1 MLAKIRVKHDPLN
14 ALSAQRRSGL
24 RRAWPFSTNGLTRM
38 RHASRRRL
46 MYAISPLR
54 YPGAKWRLE
63 RFICA
68 LLEDNGLSGGHYAE
82 PYAGGASLALSL
94 LFQEKV
100 SQIHL
105 NDLDRSIWAFW
116 RSVLDHPKELIA
128 KIRRTK
134 VTIKEWH
141 LQREVQIQ
149 KSAASVLELGFSTFF
164 LNRTNRSGILTAGV
178 IGGKDQSGPWRL
190 DARFN
195 TEDLVNRIQKI
206 STYKTQIHL
215 TKLDA
220 LTFVLRRNDTLPASA
235 TLLYLDP
242 PYFKKG
248 QGLYMNAYEP
258 DDHSLVA
265 SVVTK
270 QVGLPWVVS
279 YDDVPEIRSLYANCR
294 RLSYS
299 LRYSAS
305 TTRQGREAIFVRRGL
320 ISRPKLLV
328 KA

>member
-1 MLAKIRVKHDPLN
+1 
-14 ALSAQRRSGL
+14 
-24 RRAWPFSTNGLTRM
+24 
-38 RHASRRRL
+38 

-63 RFICA
+63 KFISA
-68 LLEDNGLSGGHYAE
+68 LLEDNGLLGGHYAE

-94 LFQEKV
+94 LFQEKI
-100 SQIHL
+100 SHIHL

-116 RSVLDHPKELIA
+116 RSVLDHPKELMA
-128 KIRRTK
+128 RIRRTK
-134 VTIKEWH
+134 VTIEEWH
-141 LQREVQIQ
+141 RQREVQLQ
-149 KSAASVLELGFSTFF
+149 KSAASIFDLGYSTFF

-195 TEDLVNRIQKI
+195 TQDLIDRIQKI
-206 STYKTQIHL
+206 STYKSRIHL
-215 TKLDA
+215 TRLDA
-220 LTFVLRRNDTLPASA
+220 LTFVLRRNITLPAAA

-242 PYFKKG
+242 PYFKNG

-258 DDHSLVA
+258 DDHKLVA
-265 SVVTK
+265 AVVTRK
-270 QVGLPWVVS
+270 LELPWVVS
-279 YDDVPEIRSLYANCR
+279 YDDVPEIRTLYENCR

-305 TTRQGREAIFVRRGL
+305 TTRRGREAVFVSDHLRA
-320 ISRPKLLV
+320 RPRLLV
-328 KA
+328 KP